1 MFAKMEIS
9 NLYNQYLQAL
19 IKIYDKGEATAITH
33 LVFKEKGYFTKGRLP
48 DKNIDLAREETD
60 DLLGILDKLKKHVPV
75 QYALGYTWFH
85 NLKFKVTPATLIP
98 RPETEE
104 LVLQAIQFL
113 KPREKPML
121 IDIVCGSRC
130 IPVSIKNK
138 FPNTIADAIDISEN
152 ALNIAR
158 ENALL
163 NKVAINFYCIDF
175 LNRKENDFTEKYD
188 CIISNPPYIP
198 KRQISNMDKNV
209 SLNEP
214 HIALFVPDDNPLIF
228 YESIAEF
235 AQGHLLNSGKG
246 FVEVHENFATETL
259 DLFKAKKF
267 LAEPVK
273 DIFGKNR
280 FVHFTHCL

>member
-1 MFAKMEIS
+1 MFAMMEIS

-19 IKIYDKGEATAITH
+19 EKIYDKGEASAITD
-33 LVFKEKGYFTKGRLP
+33 LLFKEKGYLTYGRLP
-48 DKNIDLAREETD
+48 VKNIDLTREETD
-60 DLLGILDKLKKHVPV
+60 DLLNLLDKLIKHVPV

-85 NLKFKVTPATLIP
+85 NLKFKVTSATLIP

-113 KPREKPML
+113 KTRDKPRIL
-121 IDIVCGSRC
+121 DIGCGSGC
-130 IPVSIKNK
+130 IPVAIKK
-138 FPNTIADAIDISEN
+138 KMPYAIVSAFDISED

-175 LNRKENDFTEKYD
+175 LNRKEDDFTEKYD

-198 KRQISNMDKNV
+198 KNQIGSMDKNV
-209 SLNEP
+209 SLHEP
-214 HIALFVPDDNPLIF
+214 HIALFVPNDKPLIF
-228 YESIAEF
+228 YESIADF
-235 AQGHLLNSGKG
+235 SKDYLNHGGKG
-246 FVEVHENFATETL
+246 FVEVHESFAEKTM
-259 DLFKAKKF
+259 DLFKEKNF
-267 LAEPVK
+267 SAEIVK